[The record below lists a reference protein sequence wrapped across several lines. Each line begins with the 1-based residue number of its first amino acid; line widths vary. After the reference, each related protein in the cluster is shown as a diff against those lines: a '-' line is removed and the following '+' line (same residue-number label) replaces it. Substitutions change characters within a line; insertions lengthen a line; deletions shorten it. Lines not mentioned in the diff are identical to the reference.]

1 MTIDTAVIEE
11 LFDFFTEIGIIAQL
25 NEAAIER
32 QLPQGMS
39 LAQFVMLHHL
49 SRLGG
54 EWTPARLAAALQVT
68 RGAITNTVKRLEKKR
83 FVSVRAAGDDGR
95 SKLVTLTEAGLAA
108 RDAALALLVPE
119 VSELAGE
126 LSLAEISAMLPALK
140 AVRKVLDEH
149 R

>member
-1 MTIDTAVIEE
+1 
-11 LFDFFTEIGIIAQL
+11 
-25 NEAAIER
+25 
-32 QLPQGMS
+32 
-39 LAQFVMLHHL
+39 L

-54 EWTPARLAAALQVT
+54 EWTPARLADALQVT

-95 SKLVTLTEAGLAA
+95 SKLVSLTETGLAA
-108 RDAALALLVPE
+108 RNAALALLVPE

-126 LSLAEISAMLPALK
+126 LPLAEISAMLPALK
-140 AVRKVLDEH
+140 AVRKVLDEN